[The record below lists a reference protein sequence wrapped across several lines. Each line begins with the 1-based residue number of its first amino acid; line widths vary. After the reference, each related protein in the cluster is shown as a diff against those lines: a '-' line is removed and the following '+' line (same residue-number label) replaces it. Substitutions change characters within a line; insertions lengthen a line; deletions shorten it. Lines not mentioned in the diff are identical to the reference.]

1 MIKHF
6 HRNYDAF
13 AFIRMT
19 FMLWL
24 LTFLS
29 IGFGAHSA
37 SARDAQLVAD
47 LSENLIS
54 IESDFHGTELL
65 LFGAVNGMQGDDIII
80 VVRGPDVRIAQRRK
94 SKVAGI
100 WINVETNIW
109 TKTPSFYQILATRDL
124 AKIADEV
131 TLQSLGVGATN
142 LALHITPEKN
152 PLETGLP
159 KPTVNGMVGELVA
172 NMTEIGLWGAKTDT
186 ITLKEGALFRTVIN
200 LPSNVLSGLYD
211 VRVIHVRDGIPL
223 GEDNTSITINK
234 GGLSATIYNMA
245 HQYSFFYGLFAVI
258 FAIAAGWLAAAIF
271 RKK

>member
-1 MIKHF
+1 MIRHS
-6 HRNYDAF
+6 HHNHSAS
-13 AFIRMT
+13 IRMT
-19 FMLWL
+19 FILWL
-24 LTFLS
+24 LTFVS
-29 IGFGAHSA
+29 ISFGAHEV

-47 LSENLIS
+47 LSENSVS

-65 LFGAVNGMQGDDIII
+65 LFGAIDGMQGDDIII
-80 VVRGPDVRIAQRRK
+80 VVRGPDVKIAQRRK

-124 AKIADEV
+124 AKIADED
-131 TLQSLGVGATN
+131 TLQTLGVGAHN
-142 LALHITPEKN
+142 LALQIAPEKD
-152 PLETGLP
+152 PIETGLP
-159 KPTVNGMVGELVA
+159 KPTVNGMVGELTA
-172 NMTEIGLWGAKTDT
+172 NMSKIGLWGAKVDT
-186 ITLKEGALFRTVIN
+186 ITLKEGALFRSVID

-211 VRVIHVRDGIPL
+211 VRIIHMRDGMML
-223 GEDNTSITINK
+223 SEDNASITINK

-258 FAIAAGWLAAAIF
+258 FAIAAGWLAAALF

>member
-1 MIKHF
+1 MIRHF
-6 HRNYDAF
+6 HHNYTAC
-13 AFIRMT
+13 IRMT
-19 FMLWL
+19 IMLW
-24 LTFLS
+24 FLVFIS
-29 IGFGAHSA
+29 IGLGTHSA
-37 SARDAQLVAD
+37 NAGDSQLVAD
-47 LSENLIS
+47 LSENSIS

-65 LFGAVNGMQGDDIII
+65 LFGAINGEQGDDIII

-124 AKIADEV
+124 AKIADKA
-131 TLQSLGVGATN
+131 TLQTLGVGATN
-142 LALHITPEKN
+142 LALQIVPEKD

-172 NMTEIGLWGAKTDT
+172 NMSELGLWGARTDT
-186 ITLKEGALFRTVIN
+186 IALKEGALFRSIID
-200 LPSNVLSGLYD
+200 LPSNVLSGQYD
-211 VRVIHVRDGIPL
+211 VRIIHVRDGIPL
-223 GEDNTSITINK
+223 SEDNASITINK

-258 FAIAAGWLAAAIF
+258 FAIAAGWIAAAVF

>member
-1 MIKHF
+1 MIRHF
-6 HRNYDAF
+6 HHNYTAC
-13 AFIRMT
+13 IRMT
-19 FMLWL
+19 IMLW
-24 LTFLS
+24 FSVFIS
-29 IGFGAHSA
+29 IGLGTHSVNA
-37 SARDAQLVAD
+37 GDSQLVAD
-47 LSENLIS
+47 LSENSIS

-65 LFGAVNGMQGDDIII
+65 LFGAINGEQGDDIII

-124 AKIADEV
+124 AKIADKS
-131 TLQSLGVGATN
+131 TLQTLGVGATN
-142 LALHITPEKN
+142 LALQIVPEKD

-172 NMTEIGLWGAKTDT
+172 NMSEIGLWGARTDT
-186 ITLKEGALFRTVIN
+186 IALKEGALFRSIID
-200 LPSNVLSGLYD
+200 LPSNVLSGQYD
-211 VRVIHVRDGIPL
+211 VRIIHVRDGIPL
-223 GEDNTSITINK
+223 SEDNASITINK

-258 FAIAAGWLAAAIF
+258 FAIAAGWLAAAVF

>member
-1 MIKHF
+1 
-6 HRNYDAF
+6 
-13 AFIRMT
+13 MT
-19 FMLWL
+19 IMLW
-24 LTFLS
+24 FSVFIS
-29 IGFGAHSA
+29 IGLGTHSVNA
-37 SARDAQLVAD
+37 GDSQLVAD
-47 LSENLIS
+47 LSENSIS

-65 LFGAVNGMQGDDIII
+65 LFGAINGEQGDDIII

-124 AKIADEV
+124 AKIADKS
-131 TLQSLGVGATN
+131 TLQTLGVGATN
-142 LALHITPEKN
+142 LALQIVPEKD

-172 NMTEIGLWGAKTDT
+172 NMSELGLWGARTDT
-186 ITLKEGALFRTVIN
+186 IALKEGALFRSIID
-200 LPSNVLSGLYD
+200 LPSNVLSGQYD
-211 VRVIHVRDGIPL
+211 VRIIHVRDGIPL
-223 GEDNTSITINK
+223 SEDNASITINK

-258 FAIAAGWLAAAIF
+258 FAIAAGWLAAAVF

>member
-1 MIKHF
+1 MIRHF
-6 HRNYDAF
+6 HHNYTAC
-13 AFIRMT
+13 IRMT
-19 FMLWL
+19 IMLW
-24 LTFLS
+24 FSVFIS
-29 IGFGAHSA
+29 IGLGTHSA
-37 SARDAQLVAD
+37 KAGDSQLVAD
-47 LSENLIS
+47 LSENSIS

-65 LFGAVNGMQGDDIII
+65 LFGAINGEQGDDIII

-109 TKTPSFYQILATRDL
+109 SKTPSFYQILATRDL
-124 AKIADEV
+124 ARIADKA
-131 TLQSLGVGATN
+131 TLQTLGVGATN
-142 LALHITPEKN
+142 LALQIVPEKD

-172 NMTEIGLWGAKTDT
+172 NMSELGLWGARTDT
-186 ITLKEGALFRTVIN
+186 IALKEGALFRSIID
-200 LPSNVLSGLYD
+200 LPSNVLSGQYD
-211 VRVIHVRDGIPL
+211 VRIIHVRDGIPL
-223 GEDNTSITINK
+223 SEDNASITINK

-258 FAIAAGWLAAAIF
+258 FAIAAGWLAAAVF

>member
-1 MIKHF
+1 MIRHF
-6 HRNYDAF
+6 LHNYTAC
-13 AFIRMT
+13 IRMT
-19 FMLWL
+19 IMLW
-24 LTFLS
+24 FLVFIS
-29 IGFGAHSA
+29 IGLGTHSA
-37 SARDAQLVAD
+37 NAGDSQLVAD
-47 LSENLIS
+47 LSENSIS

-65 LFGAVNGMQGDDIII
+65 LFGAINGEQGDDIII

-124 AKIADEV
+124 ARIADEA
-131 TLQSLGVGATN
+131 TLQTLGVGATN
-142 LALHITPEKN
+142 LALQIVPEKD

-172 NMTEIGLWGAKTDT
+172 NMSELGLWGARTDT
-186 ITLKEGALFRTVIN
+186 IALKEGALFRSIID
-200 LPSNVLSGLYD
+200 LPSNVLSGQYD
-211 VRVIHVRDGIPL
+211 VRIIHVRDGIPL
-223 GEDNTSITINK
+223 SEDNASITINK

-258 FAIAAGWLAAAIF
+258 FAIAAGWLAAAVF